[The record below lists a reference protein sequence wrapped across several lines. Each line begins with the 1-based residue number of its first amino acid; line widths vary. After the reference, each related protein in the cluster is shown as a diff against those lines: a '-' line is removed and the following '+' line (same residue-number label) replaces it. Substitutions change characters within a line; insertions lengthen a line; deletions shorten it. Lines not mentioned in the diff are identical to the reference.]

1 MARILGVS
9 WQHSHQTEHIRQGW
23 AAVRGQERGQ
33 RSAMPQC
40 LGRFQNP
47 VLCCH
52 SLITGSPQRSA
63 SMSTSS
69 PRRTP
74 SMLRRPRPGHPPVR
88 SNLRSRLRR
97 PGPAMSSSTP
107 QCPASSFAGSSTS
120 PTLPHVLS
128 FVPRSVPRAAGV
140 VVPQRRLSVYLRAP
154 RNGARGA
161 VTARVALV

>member
-88 SNLRSRLRR
+88 SNLRFRLRR
-97 PGPAMSSSTP
+97 
-107 QCPASSFAGSSTS
+107 ASGGRD
-120 PTLPHVLS
+120 PPC
-128 FVPRSVPRAAGV
+128 
-140 VVPQRRLSVYLRAP
+140 
-154 RNGARGA
+154 
-161 VTARVALV
+161 ALVPLGVLLAPLQVLQRPRRSPLSCRSFHDPCHERPAWLCRSGDCRSTCAPLATALVEQ